1 MNKQQF
7 KQARIKLGLS
17 ITELSKE
24 LGLGSP
30 RWIRRIESTNE
41 KDINNKPS
49 LQLQKAFEL
58 LIEKRS

>member
-30 RWIRRIESTNE
+30 RWLRRIESTTEAN
-41 KDINNKPS
+41 INNKPS
-49 LQLQKAFEL
+49 LQLQKSFER
-58 LIEKRS
+58 LIKERS